1 MGNYVV
7 YMLLLAILLFNLYA
21 MFTSQKRKK
30 KASAD
35 MRRQQGELAAKAVE
49 LGKKKHLNFDAS
61 ETYMNDKGRV
71 IFATIDKKKRVL
83 GIFYDEE
90 AHIIPYDDML
100 SIEVVSEADDKY
112 VYSISVE
119 ITCPERIL
127 SYPFATEKRRKKA
140 WISNFI
146 TKDANEFVT
155 KLRYLKTS
163 AGDVPAGTE
172 DEKNEDG
179 GQTAEG
185 QTE

>member
-21 MFTSQKRKK
+21 MFTSQRRKK

-35 MRRQQGELAAKAVE
+35 MRRQQSELATKAVE
-49 LGKKKHLNFDAS
+49 LGKKEHLKFDAS

-83 GIFYDEE
+83 GIFYDEDS
-90 AHIIPYDDML
+90 HLIPYDDMK
-100 SIEVVSEADDKY
+100 SIEVVSETDDKY

-127 SYPFATEKRRKKA
+127 SYPFATEKRRKKS

-146 TKDANEFVT
+146 TKDAQEFVT
-155 KLRYLKTS
+155 KLRHLQTS
-163 AGDVPAGTE
+163 AGEVPAGSE
-172 DEKNEDG
+172 DEKNEDDG
-179 GQTAEG
+179 KAAEG
-185 QTE
+185 EAE